1 MEIWNRGSNK
11 INAYYP
17 TQANP
22 RPINLFYLNEIGR
35 NRIEWKNG
43 QYTIVNTNLSFS
55 EAEILNELNDY
66 PERFS
71 TNVITR
77 GLLQETCLP
86 NIAFIGGGAEIAYWL
101 QLKPTFEEHQVFFPP
116 LLLRQSYLLITAR
129 EEEKLTQLGLTDT
142 SIFET
147 TEKLLQSKL
156 KAIGIEEE
164 LLKEEWESMQL
175 LLAQAQLKAQ
185 ATDTTLKDAAAA
197 TTTKIE
203 KLVKQLQQKMLRAEK
218 RKLQTYKNQIE
229 QLKAVLFP
237 NNQLQERYANFLDF
251 YGNNPDLIK
260 KIIDSVQL
268 KKTMFN
274 ILQINN

>member
-1 MEIWNRGSNK
+1 
-11 INAYYP
+11 
-17 TQANP
+17 
-22 RPINLFYLNEIGR
+22 
-35 NRIEWKNG
+35 
-43 QYTIVNTNLSFS
+43 
-55 EAEILNELNDY
+55 
-66 PERFS
+66 
-71 TNVITR
+71 
-77 GLLQETCLP
+77 
-86 NIAFIGGGAEIAYWL
+86 
-101 QLKPTFEEHQVFFPP
+101 
-116 LLLRQSYLLITAR
+116 LITAR

-164 LLKEEWESMQL
+164 LLKDEWESMQL

-185 ATDTTLKDAAAA
+185 ATDPTLKDAAAA
-197 TTTKIE
+197 TITKIE

-229 QLKAVLFP
+229 QLKAALFP

-251 YGNNPDLIK
+251 YGSNPNLIK
-260 KIIDSVQL
+260 EIIDSIQL
-268 KKTMFN
+268 EKPMFN